1 MSIIE
6 ISILILAVLALLS
19 IILEEYTHI
28 NKAKTTLFF
37 GCLSWVLLFVEAK
50 RHQQT
55 DEILH
60 LLNENLLDISTLWLF
75 LVSTMT
81 FVAYLNARG
90 LIGNMVGHIMP
101 RQLTTRKLTLLLAV
115 FALLLSML
123 CDNITATLV
132 SLGVIQA
139 FQLDN
144 KERIKLSVLV
154 VFAVNS
160 GGVVLITGDVT
171 TLMIFNA
178 KHVSISDLLGL
189 VLPTLCG
196 VAVLAFSLCL
206 RGNRPVVAEGN
217 AQGFEPLDIIIAGL
231 FFTTIIAT
239 MAFNILFDMPPV
251 LVFLMGLSV
260 MFMIGGVVNK
270 YHSEVHLLEYV
281 RQIQFDTL
289 FFFLGILLVVGG
301 LKEVGILDWVTGFY
315 LSINP
320 DISNYIVGVLSAILD
335 NVPLTAALL
344 KAEPELTNTQWLTLT
359 YAVGVG
365 GSLLLIGSAAGII
378 AMSRIKELTFISY
391 GKYIPHLL
399 VAYSAGFAMALQFI

>member
-6 ISILILAVLALLS
+6 ITILVLAVLALLS

-90 LIGNMVGHIMP
+90 LIGNMVGRILP
-101 RQLTTRKLTLLLAV
+101 SQLTTRKLTLLLALFSV
-115 FALLLSML
+115 LLSML

-178 KHVSISDLLGL
+178 QHVSISDLLGL

-196 VAVLAFSLCL
+196 VAVLAFSLSL
-206 RGNRPVVAEGN
+206 RGNRPVAAEGS
-217 AQGFEPLDIIIAGL
+217 AQGFEPLDILIAGL

-301 LKEVGILDWVTGFY
+301 LKEVGILDWVTDFY
-315 LSINP
+315 FSINP

-378 AMSRIKELTFISY
+378 AMSRIKELTFVSY

-399 VAYSAGFAMALQFI
+399 IAYSVGFAMALRFI